1 MTLTLH
7 ELLIGNGGVDG
18 ASDKG
23 KSVSKTPAVKFS
35 IIKKSEQQGENQQQ
49 DAEPTAVTGNG
60 LQSLFQQYGSDEDE
74 WYQCIFFIL
83 PNKLCLKL
91 WSKDQVAPEDYLKVQ
106 LASAWLFG
114 SIGPLKTKI
123 KSIKHFHPK

>member
-35 IIKKSEQQGENQQQ
+35 IIKKSAGEGSEQQGAQSITVKENQQQ

-60 LQSLFQQYGSDEDE
+60 LQYLFQQYGSDEDE
-74 WYQCIFFIL
+74 
-83 PNKLCLKL
+83 
-91 WSKDQVAPEDYLKVQ
+91 
-106 LASAWLFG
+106 
-114 SIGPLKTKI
+114 
-123 KSIKHFHPK
+123 